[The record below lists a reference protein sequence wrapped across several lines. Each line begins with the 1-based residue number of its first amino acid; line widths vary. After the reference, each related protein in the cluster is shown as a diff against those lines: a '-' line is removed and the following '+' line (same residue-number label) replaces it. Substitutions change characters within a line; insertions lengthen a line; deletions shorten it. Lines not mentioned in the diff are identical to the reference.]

1 MHWNKNGYAVT
12 VRINLF
18 AVGDGGGDLCT
29 ADPGSSHADI
39 ACVVVDTL
47 AGVICQ
53 STVTACITGNA
64 GVDNHRG
71 GRGIVDC
78 PAGDC
83 GAMAWAKWQRMCA
96 RLPWLLAIPMWLLPP
111 APCCS
116 LLTEGCY
123 MTISRISLRQWTDL
137 ASVWASPLQ

>member
-1 MHWNKNGYAVT
+1 MRWNKNGYTVT

-39 ACVVVDTL
+39 ACFVVDTL
-47 AGVICQ
+47 AGRYLPI
-53 STVTACITGNA
+53 TVTAGITA
-64 GVDNHRG
+64 TGVDNHRG

-83 GAMAWAKWQRMCA
+83 GAMAGPKWQRMCA
-96 RLPWLLAIPMWLLPP
+96 RLPWLLAIPHVAFATSALLLF
-111 APCCS
+111 ADGG
-116 LLTEGCY
+116 LLY
-123 MTISRISLRQWTDL
+123 DYFRISLRQWTDL